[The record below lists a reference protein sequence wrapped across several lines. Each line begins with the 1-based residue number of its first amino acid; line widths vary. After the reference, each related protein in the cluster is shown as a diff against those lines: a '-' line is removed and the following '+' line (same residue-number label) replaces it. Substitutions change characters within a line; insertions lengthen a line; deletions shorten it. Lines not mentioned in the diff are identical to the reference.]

1 LDIDFIFFLRYSS
14 RYITITIT
22 NSIFKMNDYT
32 EIYDD
37 EIRNIDRPI
46 MSVKDEKNQTR
57 SDHFSEMNKVEL
69 FLRPDNIAYMIRYI
83 IALNTHHK
91 TGTPAYEIRRDIPVH
106 MKKWVDSQHLNEYE
120 NMQDN
125 WLTTLDFIN
134 KKFVKRHGFM
144 YDRGNV
150 NTFNVF
156 RIKDK
161 VSNSCGSTLKKY
173 DEMTAT
179 DYQTLDVWR
188 HQETKVYDELFRY
201 GNQVPQW
208 QKSTQKRPYDRS
220 NEGYHAADSDRASL
234 ENQIHGYDMSNIIRG
249 NR

>member
-1 LDIDFIFFLRYSS
+1 
-14 RYITITIT
+14 
-22 NSIFKMNDYT
+22 MNTDDYT

-46 MSVKDEKNQTR
+46 MSVKDEENQTR
-57 SDHFSEMNKVEL
+57 LDHFSQMSKTEL
-69 FLRPDNIAYMIRYI
+69 FLRHDNISHMIQYI

-91 TGTPAYEIRRDIPVH
+91 TNTPPGNIVQNTPVY
-106 MKKWVDSQHLNEYE
+106 MKKWAYAQKLDDYE

-134 KKFVKRHGFM
+134 KQFVKGHGFM

-150 NTFNVF
+150 DTFNVF
-156 RIKDK
+156 RIKDR
-161 VSNSCGSTLKKY
+161 VSDEYGNTSLKRY

-188 HQETKVYDELFRY
+188 HQETKVWDNIFRY
-201 GNQVPQW
+201 GNRVPQW
-208 QKSTQKRPYDRS
+208 QKSMQKRPYDRE
-220 NEGYHAADSDRASL
+220 NEGYHEADSDRSSL
-234 ENQIHGYDMSNIIRG
+234 ETQIHGYDMSNIIRG
-249 NR
+249 NEQH